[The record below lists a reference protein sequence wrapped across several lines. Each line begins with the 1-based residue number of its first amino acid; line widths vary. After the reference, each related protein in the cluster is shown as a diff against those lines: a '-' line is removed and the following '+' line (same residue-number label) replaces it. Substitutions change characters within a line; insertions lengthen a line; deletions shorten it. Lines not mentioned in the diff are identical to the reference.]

1 MVIKLR
7 DQHGKALTV
16 NTNNR
21 CNRLRLSACLIG
33 LLCTGCTLP
42 NQNIAFNSGTI
53 KRVYCSA
60 NSIGFDFHFDRQTG
74 EVFSYNK
81 KTKSLVDFNLGDE
94 VPFASFIPKSQY
106 DDISSNLEMINFK
119 TEVSDNAF
127 VFTMSPAETA
137 YVDGYISLTLDLNTL
152 EIDLD
157 ADVPDSPVPVNV
169 VAPIINDQITCE
181 YITPEST
188 KV

>member
-1 MVIKLR
+1 MK
-7 DQHGKALTV
+7 
-16 NTNNR
+16 TNNR
-21 CNRLRLSACLIG
+21 WNNLRLSAYLIG
-33 LLCTGCTLP
+33 LLCTGCTIP

-60 NSIGFDFHFDRQTG
+60 NSVGFDFHIDRLTG

-81 KTKSLVDFNLGDE
+81 KTKSLVDFNLKDE

-106 DDISSNLEMINFK
+106 NDISNNLEMINFK
-119 TEVSDNAF
+119 TEISDNVF
-127 VFTMSPAETA
+127 VFTMSPAEIS
-137 YVDGYISLTLDLNTL
+137 YVDGFISLTLDLDTL

-157 ADVPDSPVPVNV
+157 ADVPDSPVPVAAI
-169 VAPIINDQITCE
+169 APIINDQISCE

-188 KV
+188 KVESLASTGN

>member
-1 MVIKLR
+1 MK
-7 DQHGKALTV
+7 
-16 NTNNR
+16 TNNR
-21 CNRLRLSACLIG
+21 WNSLRLSAYLIG
-33 LLCTGCTLP
+33 LLCTGCTIP

-60 NSIGFDFHFDRQTG
+60 NSVGFDFHIDRLTG

-81 KTKSLVDFNLGDE
+81 KTKSLVDFNLKDE

-106 DDISSNLEMINFK
+106 NDISNNLEMINFK
-119 TEVSDNAF
+119 TEISDNVF
-127 VFTMSPAETA
+127 VFTMSPAKIS
-137 YVDGYISLTLDLNTL
+137 YVDGFISLTLDLDTL

-157 ADVPDSPVPVNV
+157 ADVPDSPVPVAV
-169 VAPIINDQITCE
+169 IAPIINDQISCE

-188 KV
+188 KVESLATTGH